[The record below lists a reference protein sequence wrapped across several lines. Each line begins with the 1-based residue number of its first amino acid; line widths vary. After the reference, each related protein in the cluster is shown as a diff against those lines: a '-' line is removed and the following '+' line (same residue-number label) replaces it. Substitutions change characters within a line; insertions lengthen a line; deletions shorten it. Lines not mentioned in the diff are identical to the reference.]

1 MSVKLSCLLVDDE
14 NLALDILEEYIKKV
28 DFLQL
33 VGRCNTA
40 IEANNVLS
48 KIHVDLLFID
58 IQMPEI
64 SGIDFV
70 RNLAKPPKVIFTTA
84 FREYALEG
92 FDLNATDYL
101 LKPISFQR
109 FMKSVNRLLPEVKNE
124 IVTSVVES
132 EKEELT
138 EDFFYIKV
146 GKRMVKI
153 QVADILYIESLT
165 SFVYLHTSTDKH
177 VCYKKISEFE
187 ESLPASKFIRIHRS
201 FLVSVAHIQAYSAS
215 HVEVDGKSLPI
226 GRLFRN
232 DVLAKMEK
240 YSHK

>member
-1 MSVKLSCLLVDDE
+1 MITKLSCLLVDDE

-28 DFLQL
+28 EFLQL

-40 IEANNVLS
+40 IEANNILTKLS
-48 KIHVDLLFID
+48 IDLLFID

-64 SGIDFV
+64 SGIEFV
-70 RNLAKPPKVIFTTA
+70 RNLINPPKVIFTTA

-109 FMKSVNRLLPEVKNE
+109 FMKSVNRLLPQTKSNSINSINEENEVVIN
-124 IVTSVVES
+124 
-132 EKEELT
+132 
-138 EDFFYIKV
+138 DFFYIKV

-153 QVADILYIESLT
+153 LMTDILFIESLT

-177 VCYKKISEFE
+177 VSYKKISEFE
-187 ESLPASKFIRIHRS
+187 DSLPPTKFIRIHRS
-201 FLVSVAHIQAYSAS
+201 FLVSIAHIQAYSAS
-215 HVEVDGKSLPI
+215 HVEVEGNSLPI
-226 GRLFRN
+226 GRLYRN
-232 DVLAKMEK
+232 DVIAKMEK
-240 YSHK
+240 FSHK

>member
-1 MSVKLSCLLVDDE
+1 MSAKLSCLIVDDE

-40 IEANNVLS
+40 IEANNIIS
-48 KIHVDLLFID
+48 KQAVDLLFID
-58 IQMPEI
+58 IQMPEM
-64 SGIDFV
+64 SGTEFV
-70 RNLAKPPKVIFTTA
+70 RNLINPPKVIFTTA

-92 FDLNATDYL
+92 FDLNAADYL

-109 FMKSVNRLLPEVKNE
+109 FMKSVNRLLPESQKDVALLQND
-124 IVTSVVES
+124 T
-132 EKEELT
+132 EKEAFT
-138 EDFFYIKV
+138 DDFFYIKV

-153 QVADILYIESLT
+153 LTADILYIESLT
-165 SFVYLHTSTDKH
+165 SFVYIHTSTEKH

-187 ESLPASKFIRIHRS
+187 ESLPHTTFIRIHRS
-201 FLVSVAHIQAYSAS
+201 FLVAVAHIQAYSAS
-215 HVEVDGKSLPI
+215 HVEVYGKSLPI

-232 DVLAKMEK
+232 DVMAKMEK